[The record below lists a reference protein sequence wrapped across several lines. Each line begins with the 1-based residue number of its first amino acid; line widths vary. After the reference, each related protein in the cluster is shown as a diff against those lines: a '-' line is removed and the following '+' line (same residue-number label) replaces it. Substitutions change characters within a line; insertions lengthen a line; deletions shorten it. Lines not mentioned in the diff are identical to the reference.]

1 MEFPFKHPFPGHRS
15 TQPRRSGRGCS
26 AGCRRSA
33 PGCANGVPVSG
44 RGVTPSQTPGSSVT
58 RGQRL
63 RGSRANLRSNGHEAS
78 PLVPRSSHAPPRL
91 PPSAPGSELPPPA
104 RPRRPPVPPGA
115 APHPGPEGSALSPPR
130 CRPYLLLALRAGGTQ
145 LRGAGSD
152 TAGSPGGGHSAHPAP
167 ARPRPGQG
175 PVAALPF
182 PALRR
187 RDRDRGRDRDQNRDR
202 DRDQHQPESG
212 RDSAQPSPSATILFL
227 TYLTH
232 LSLPGQ
238 VRAVSRPDGG
248 GKGRSFVPCHMASS
262 SSCCTTRRGQ
272 RGSGRRSAAK
282 PGTARR
288 SHIPHRVSPR
298 AGCPVPR
305 SHPQ

>member
-78 PLVPRSSHAPPRL
+78 PLVPRPSPPPPGSPGLGAAAARPAPPPPGAPRSRPAPRAGGFRAVPAALPALPAAGAQGGRDAAAGRGVGHSGQPRGRSQRAPRPSPAPPR
-91 PPSAPGSELPPPA
+91 PRPG
-104 RPRRPPVPPGA
+104 G
-115 APHPGPEGSALSPPR
+115 GSALSCPAAAGPGPGSGSGPGPESGSGSGSAPARERPWFRPAQPLGHHFVPHLPHSSQPP
-130 CRPYLLLALRAGGTQ
+130 
-145 LRGAGSD
+145 GAGPGRVQ
-152 TAGSPGGGHSAHPAP
+152 AGWRREGPFLRSLSHGEQLLVLHHEARAARVWKAVSSKAGHSQALPHPAP
-167 ARPRPGQG
+167 C
-175 PVAALPF
+175 LP
-182 PALRR
+182 A
-187 RDRDRGRDRDQNRDR
+187 
-202 DRDQHQPESG
+202 
-212 RDSAQPSPSATILFL
+212 
-227 TYLTH
+227 
-232 LSLPGQ
+232 
-238 VRAVSRPDGG
+238 
-248 GKGRSFVPCHMASS
+248 
-262 SSCCTTRRGQ
+262 
-272 RGSGRRSAAK
+272 
-282 PGTARR
+282 
-288 SHIPHRVSPR
+288 